1 MIHQLEKKLSV
12 PLACAETQTEDV
24 QCACM
29 ALRVSEVVAKEMA
42 FWQKKS
48 LDQTIENVRKEESV
62 RQEALF
68 REKEEHIYRQH
79 RHELE
84 ALRAEYLSQISEWR
98 SKVEL
103 TQKQHSQLE
112 MELGKAKGLLAKEIE
127 TRRQQMSE
135 ISQAREFER
144 REWKRQ
150 HDENLKCIAREQ
162 QQQIKQMRAQYMDDV
177 ENTTNQK
184 LHQIE
189 AEYKNQVTELS
200 QVTTDCKVLYVC

>member
-1 MIHQLEKKLSV
+1 MQREMDKKGAKLKVDENCLNGMIHQLEKKLSV

-84 ALRAEYLSQISEWR
+84 AVSTL
-98 SKVEL
+98 
-103 TQKQHSQLE
+103 
-112 MELGKAKGLLAKEIE
+112 
-127 TRRQQMSE
+127 
-135 ISQAREFER
+135 
-144 REWKRQ
+144 
-150 HDENLKCIAREQ
+150 
-162 QQQIKQMRAQYMDDV
+162 
-177 ENTTNQK
+177 
-184 LHQIE
+184 
-189 AEYKNQVTELS
+189 
-200 QVTTDCKVLYVC
+200 